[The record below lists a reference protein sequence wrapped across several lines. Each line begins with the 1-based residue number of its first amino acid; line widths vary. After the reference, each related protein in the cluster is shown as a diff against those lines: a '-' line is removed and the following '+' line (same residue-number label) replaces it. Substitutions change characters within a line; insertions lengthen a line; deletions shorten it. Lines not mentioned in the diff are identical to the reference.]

1 MWLATTLA
9 LAVKQG
15 FVPPARVPGAD
26 EALDVERL
34 DTGAEHSAKEALVKS
49 VMSLKL
55 QVTGLRA
62 DLQRQLEHEEER
74 VAVQERARVA
84 ALQLSLIHI

>member
-62 DLQRQLEHEEER
+62 DLQ
-74 VAVQERARVA
+74 
-84 ALQLSLIHI
+84 LSLIHI